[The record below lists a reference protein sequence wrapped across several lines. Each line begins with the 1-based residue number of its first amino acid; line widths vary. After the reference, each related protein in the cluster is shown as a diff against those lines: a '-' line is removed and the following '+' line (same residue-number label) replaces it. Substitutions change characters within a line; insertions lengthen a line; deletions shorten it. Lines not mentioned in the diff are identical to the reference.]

1 MIHRQQKAFSM
12 LTAIVTIVIMA
23 AIAAYVTNMAGKTT
37 KLTTDQYR
45 KEQAM
50 FYAKSYTE
58 YAIMAVSARDRTVD
72 CIDNIDANIPLN
84 GNGLLAN
91 RGRGEGY
98 RVRIRLAYIGGASI
112 NNCAPT
118 RQWSNAVANPNTP
131 LTIVVDAYVD
141 YNDLNDNRPDD
152 AAANGDG
159 LGEQRHFTYH
169 RRSLQKI

>member
-1 MIHRQQKAFSM
+1 MIRRQRKAFSM

-58 YAIMAVSARDRTVD
+58 YAIMAVSARDRAQG
-72 CIDNIDANIPLN
+72 CIANINANIPLN
-84 GNGLLAN
+84 GNRLIDN

-98 RVRIRLAYIGGASI
+98 RVRIRLAYIGDVSI
-112 NNCAPT
+112 NNCAAI

-131 LTIVVDAYVD
+131 LTIVIDAYVD
-141 YNDLNDNRPDD
+141 YNDLNDNRDD
-152 AAANGDG
+152 V
-159 LGEQRHFTYH
+159 GEQRHFTYH
-169 RRSLQKI
+169 RRSIQKI